1 MDKQWIHNHNR
12 CAVEYLDGI
21 HAFIEFATRHNLGS
35 THIRCPCRRCNN
47 STWETFEN
55 VRFHLVRNGML
66 ETYTT
71 WYHHGERLDQASS
84 SYVTRV
90 ETVESN
96 VDPNEQVMNI
106 LNDVYPYA
114 SSNTNQEWGE
124 GGDDGRPTMDSEAF
138 KNYEKLLKNAKQEL
152 YPGCENFSVLTSIV
166 ELMHGKIKFR
176 LSNKCFDYFLG
187 VIKRMLPKE
196 NCLPEDHKSAQKV
209 LKGLGLGYEKI
220 HACVNNCILFYKEN
234 KALDKCPVCNEPRF
248 KMTSQNRNTKIPQK
262 VMRYLPLKP
271 RLQRLYMSMHT
282 ATDMR
287 WHKEGRVND
296 DVMRHPA
303 DGEAWKEFDRMYPD
317 FAADPRN
324 VRLGL
329 ATDGFNPFGVLNQK
343 HSTWPVVVFPYNLPP
358 WKCMKKEYMMLT
370 LLINEDPGKSIDV
383 YLRPLVDE
391 LKDLWENGVRTYD
404 KYTGQMFTMRAAVM
418 WTINDFPAYAMVSG
432 WMTKG
437 YLACPICKENVT
449 SSWHAR
455 KVCYLGHRRWLPWD
469 NEWRQNDKAFD
480 GTKETRLRP
489 REWSGDE
496 ILDQLNRLEFGH
508 FGKGVSNPRPTTH
521 LNWTHK
527 NIERK
532 TKDTIEA
539 RLDLEQMG
547 VRSSLWMKNV
557 GGTLKKCH
565 PFFTV
570 KPNGKKEFFNF
581 ISSVKFPD
589 GYASNISRCVNVNG
603 CKFQNMKS
611 HDCHV
616 ILQRLLP
623 VGIRHLL
630 PLDVVKPIVL
640 LSRFFSQ
647 LTARCLRKSDV
658 KQLQDDIVN
667 VLCKFEQIFPPA
679 FFTSMIHVMIHL
691 PDEAL
696 LAGPVNCR
704 WMYPIERYLSE
715 LKKSVRN
722 KAKPEGSLVEAWVA
736 YESLTFCAMYLE
748 DVETAFNRSQR
759 NNDGGVRKE
768 KLSVFAQIAR
778 PFGDPVKDESFTK
791 KDMEVAHW
799 FILNNCDEALP
810 YLEEHEQLM
819 KREHPSHLYAK
830 KHRDLFPSWFHA
842 HMNKLKELN
851 SPSYDGELYN
861 LARGPLH
868 VELFSGC
875 HVNGIKFLG
884 ATRDDK
890 LSTQNSGVHVPG
902 AGDSEDIDFYGKLTC
917 VVQLLYKDRCQVI
930 LFKCLWFDT
939 NPHNRT
945 SVKRDHGLLSVN
957 TMRHWYDEDPY
968 ILATMVK
975 QIFYLDDPKAGNG
988 WKVVQKIDR
997 KGLYDIP
1004 EQDHDDNY
1012 DNVADQQ
1019 LSSSIEIGEETLRDT
1034 NIVQEPFDVVGFP
1047 EFEIS
1052 IDLGDLPQYNAPE
1065 EANEDEDEWESGN
1078 DSSEDSESYYCSSDD
1093 D

>member
-12 CAVEYLDGI
+12 CDVEYFDGI
-21 HAFIEFATRHNLGS
+21 DKFTEFATRHNPGS

-47 STWETFEN
+47 SMWETFEN
-55 VRFHLVRNGML
+55 VRFHLVRNGMM

-71 WYHHGERLDQASS
+71 WYHHGERLDQTSS
-84 SYVTRV
+84 SYVTQV

-96 VDPNEQVMNI
+96 VDPSKQVMNI
-106 LNDVYPYA
+106 VNDVYPYA
-114 SSNTNQEWGE
+114 SSNTNQE
-124 GGDDGRPTMDSEAF
+124 GGDDDRPTMDNEEF

-152 YPGCENFSVLTSIV
+152 YPGCENFSVLSAIV

-196 NCLPEDHKSAQKV
+196 NCLPENHKSAQKV

-220 HACVNNCILFYKEN
+220 HPCVNNCILFYKEN
-234 KALDKCPVCNEPRF
+234 KQK
-248 KMTSQNRNTKIPQK
+248 TKIPQK

-296 DVMRHPA
+296 DVTRHPA

-317 FAADPRN
+317 FAADPQN

-329 ATDGFNPFGVLNQK
+329 ATDGFNPFGVLNQN
-343 HSTWPVVVFPYNLPP
+343 HSTWPVVVFPYNLLP

-370 LLINEDPGKSIDV
+370 LLMSEDLGKSIDV
-383 YLRPLVDE
+383 YMRPLVDE

-404 KYTGQMFTMRAAVM
+404 KYYGQMFTMRAAMM
-418 WTINDFPAYAMVSG
+418 WTVNDFPAYAMVSG

-469 NEWRQNDKAFD
+469 NEW
-480 GTKETRLRP
+480 
-489 REWSGDE
+489 
-496 ILDQLNRLEFGH
+496 H
-508 FGKGVSNPRPTTH
+508 
-521 LNWTHK
+521 
-527 NIERK
+527 IEGK
-532 TKDTIEA
+532 TKDMIEA
-539 RLDLEQMG
+539 RLDLERMG
-547 VRSSLWMKNV
+547 IRSSMWMQRV

-570 KPNGKKEFFNF
+570 KPNGKKELFNF

-589 GYASNISRCVNVNG
+589 GYASNISRCVNVKG
-603 CKFQNMKS
+603 CKFSNIKS

-623 VGIRHLL
+623 IGIRHLL
-630 PLDVVKPIVL
+630 PLN
-640 LSRFFSQ
+640 
-647 LTARCLRKSDV
+647 
-658 KQLQDDIVN
+658 DDIVN

-691 PDEAL
+691 PNEVL
-696 LAGPVNCR
+696 LARPHTFYLCR
-704 WMYPIERYLSE
+704 YIGE
-715 LKKSVRN
+715 LKKFVRN
-722 KAKPEGSLVEAWVA
+722 RAKPEGSLVEAWVA
-736 YESLTFCAMYLE
+736 YESLTFCAMYLQ
-748 DVETAFNRSQR
+748 DVETTFNRPQR
-759 NNDGGVRKE
+759 NNDSGVRKE
-768 KLSVFAQIAR
+768 KLS
-778 PFGDPVKDESFTK
+778 
-791 KDMEVAHW
+791 
-799 FILNNCDEALP
+799 
-810 YLEEHEQLM
+810 
-819 KREHPSHLYAK
+819 
-830 KHRDLFPSWFHA
+830 
-842 HMNKLKELN
+842 
-851 SPSYDGELYN
+851 
-861 LARGPLH
+861 
-868 VELFSGC
+868 
-875 HVNGIKFLG
+875 FLG
-884 ATRDDK
+884 ATCDDK

-902 AGDSEDIDFYGKLTC
+902 AGNSEDIVFYGKLTC

-957 TMRHWYDEDPY
+957 TTRYWYDEDLY
-968 ILATMVK
+968 ILATMAK
-975 QIFYLDDPKAGNG
+975 QIFYLDDPKADNG

-997 KGLYDIP
+997 RGLYDIP
-1004 EQDHDDNY
+1004 ELDHDEND

-1034 NIVQEPFDVVGFP
+1034 NIVQEPFDVPGVP
-1047 EFEIS
+1047 EFKIS
-1052 IDLGDLPQYNAPE
+1052 IDLGDLPQYNAAE
-1065 EANEDEDEWESGN
+1065 MANEDEDEWESGN
-1078 DSSEDSESYYCSSDD
+1078 DSSDDSESYYCSSDED
-1093 D
+1093 

>member
-1 MDKQWIHNHNR
+1 M
-12 CAVEYLDGI
+12 
-21 HAFIEFATRHNLGS
+21 
-35 THIRCPCRRCNN
+35 
-47 STWETFEN
+47 
-55 VRFHLVRNGML
+55 

-71 WYHHGERLDQASS
+71 WYYHGERLDQALS

-96 VDPNEQVMNI
+96 VDPSEQVMNI

-114 SSNTNQEWGE
+114 SSNTNQE
-124 GGDDGRPTMDSEAF
+124 GGDDSRPTMDNEAF

-152 YPGCENFSVLTSIV
+152 YLGCDNFSVLTAIV
-166 ELMHGKIKFR
+166 EFMHGKIKFR

-234 KALDKCPVCNEPRF
+234 KQLDKCPVCSESRF
-248 KMTSQNRNTKIPQK
+248 KVTSQNRKTKIPQK

-271 RLQRLYMSMHT
+271 RLQQLYMSMHT

-303 DGEAWKEFDRMYPD
+303 DGEAWKEFDRMYPN

-329 ATDGFNPFGVLNQK
+329 ATDGFNPFGVLNQI
-343 HSTWPVVVFPYNLPP
+343 HSTWPVIVFPYNLPP

-370 LLINEDPGKSIDV
+370 LLITEDPGKSIDV

-418 WTINDFPAYAMVSG
+418 WTVKDFPAYAMVYG

-469 NEWRQNDKAFD
+469 NEWRHNDKAFH
-480 GTKETRLRP
+480 GTKDTQPRP

-508 FGKGVSNPRPTTH
+508 FGKGVSKPRPTTH
-521 LNWTHK
+521 LNWMHK
-527 NIERK
+527 NIEGK
-532 TKDTIEA
+532 KKDMIEA
-539 RLDLEQMG
+539 RLDLERMG
-547 VRSSLWMKNV
+547 FKSSLWMKRV
-557 GGTLKKCH
+557 DGTLKKSH

-570 KPNGKKEFFNF
+570 KPNRKKEFFNF

-589 GYASNISRCVNVNG
+589 GYASNISHCVN
-603 CKFQNMKS
+603 
-611 HDCHV
+611 
-616 ILQRLLP
+616 
-623 VGIRHLL
+623 
-630 PLDVVKPIVL
+630 
-640 LSRFFSQ
+640 

-658 KQLQDDIVN
+658 KQLQNDIVN

-704 WMYPIERYLSE
+704 WMYLIERYL
-715 LKKSVRN
+715 
-722 KAKPEGSLVEAWVA
+722 
-736 YESLTFCAMYLE
+736 
-748 DVETAFNRSQR
+748 DVETTFNRSQR
-759 NNDGGVRKE
+759 NNDGGVKKE
-768 KLSVFAQIAR
+768 KLSVFAQIAQ
-778 PFGDPVKDESFTK
+778 PFGDPVNGESFTK
-791 KDMEVAHW
+791 NDMEVAHW
-799 FILNNCDEALP
+799 FILNNCDNALP
-810 YLEEHEQLM
+810 CLEEHEQLM

-830 KHRDLFPSWFHA
+830 KHRDLFLSWFHA

-851 SPSYDGELYN
+851 SPSYD
-861 LARGPLH
+861 
-868 VELFSGC
+868 
-875 HVNGIKFLG
+875 
-884 ATRDDK
+884 
-890 LSTQNSGVHVPG
+890 
-902 AGDSEDIDFYGKLTC
+902 
-917 VVQLLYKDRCQVI
+917 
-930 LFKCLWFDT
+930 
-939 NPHNRT
+939 
-945 SVKRDHGLLSVN
+945 
-957 TMRHWYDEDPY
+957 
-968 ILATMVK
+968 
-975 QIFYLDDPKAGNG
+975 
-988 WKVVQKIDR
+988 
-997 KGLYDIP
+997 
-1004 EQDHDDNY
+1004 
-1012 DNVADQQ
+1012 
-1019 LSSSIEIGEETLRDT
+1019 
-1034 NIVQEPFDVVGFP
+1034 
-1047 EFEIS
+1047 
-1052 IDLGDLPQYNAPE
+1052 
-1065 EANEDEDEWESGN
+1065 
-1078 DSSEDSESYYCSSDD
+1078 
-1093 D
+1093 

>member
-1 MDKQWIHNHNR
+1 
-12 CAVEYLDGI
+12 
-21 HAFIEFATRHNLGS
+21 
-35 THIRCPCRRCNN
+35 
-47 STWETFEN
+47 
-55 VRFHLVRNGML
+55 
-66 ETYTT
+66 
-71 WYHHGERLDQASS
+71 
-84 SYVTRV
+84 
-90 ETVESN
+90 
-96 VDPNEQVMNI
+96 
-106 LNDVYPYA
+106 
-114 SSNTNQEWGE
+114 
-124 GGDDGRPTMDSEAF
+124 
-138 KNYEKLLKNAKQEL
+138 
-152 YPGCENFSVLTSIV
+152 
-166 ELMHGKIKFR
+166 
-176 LSNKCFDYFLG
+176 
-187 VIKRMLPKE
+187 
-196 NCLPEDHKSAQKV
+196 
-209 LKGLGLGYEKI
+209 
-220 HACVNNCILFYKEN
+220 
-234 KALDKCPVCNEPRF
+234 
-248 KMTSQNRNTKIPQK
+248 
-262 VMRYLPLKP
+262 
-271 RLQRLYMSMHT
+271 
-282 ATDMR
+282 
-287 WHKEGRVND
+287 
-296 DVMRHPA
+296 
-303 DGEAWKEFDRMYPD
+303 
-317 FAADPRN
+317 
-324 VRLGL
+324 
-329 ATDGFNPFGVLNQK
+329 
-343 HSTWPVVVFPYNLPP
+343 
-358 WKCMKKEYMMLT
+358 
-370 LLINEDPGKSIDV
+370 
-383 YLRPLVDE
+383 
-391 LKDLWENGVRTYD
+391 
-404 KYTGQMFTMRAAVM
+404 MRAAVM

-532 TKDTIEA
+532 PKDTIEA
-539 RLDLEQMG
+539 RLDLERMG

-557 GGTLKKCH
+557 GGTLKKGH

-667 VLCKFEQIFPPA
+667 ILCKFEQILPPV

-691 PDEAL
+691 PDKAL
-696 LAGPVNCR
+696 LVGPVNCR
-704 WMYPIERYLSE
+704 WMYPIEKYLGE

-748 DVETAFNRSQR
+748 DVETAFNRSQS

-778 PFGDPVKDESFTK
+778 PFGDHVKDELFTK

-819 KREHPSHLYAK
+819 KPEHPSHLYAK

-875 HVNGIKFLG
+875 HVNRIKFLG

-902 AGDSEDIDFYGKLTC
+902 CGVTVKTLIFYGKLTS

-968 ILATMVK
+968 ILATMAK

-997 KGLYDIP
+997 RGLYDIP

-1012 DNVADQQ
+1012 NNVADQQ

-1078 DSSEDSESYYCSSDD
+1078 DSNEDSENYYCSSDD

>member
-1 MDKQWIHNHNR
+1 MDRQWMHNHNR

-21 HAFIEFATRHNLGS
+21 NEFIEFASRHNRGS
-35 THIRCPCRRCNN
+35 TPIRCPCRRCNN
-47 STWETFEN
+47 SMWETLEN
-55 VRFHLVRNGML
+55 VRFHLVRNGMM

-71 WYHHGERLDQASS
+71 WYHHGERLGQASS

-96 VDPNEQVMNI
+96 VEPSEQVMNI

-114 SSNTNQEWGE
+114 SSNTNKE
-124 GGDDGRPTMDSEAF
+124 GGDEGHPTMDSEAF
-138 KNYEKLLKNAKQEL
+138 KNYETLLKNAKQEL
-152 YPGCENFSVLTSIV
+152 YPGCENFSVLTAIV

-187 VIKRMLPKE
+187 VMKRMLPKE
-196 NCLPEDHKSAQKV
+196 NCLPEDHKSAQKM

-234 KALDKCPVCNEPRF
+234 NQLDKCPICNEPRF
-248 KMTSQNRNTKIPQK
+248 KMTSQNRKTKIPQK

-329 ATDGFNPFGVLNQK
+329 ATDGFNPFGVLNQI

-370 LLINEDPGKSIDV
+370 LLITEDPGKSIDV

-418 WTINDFPAYAMVSG
+418 WTVNDFPAYAMVSG

-469 NEWRQNDKAFD
+469 NEWRQNDKAFHS
-480 GTKETRLRP
+480 TKETRPRP

-508 FGKGVSNPRPTTH
+508 FGKGVNKPRPPTH

-527 NIERK
+527 NIEGK

-539 RLDLEQMG
+539 RLDLERMG
-547 VRSSLWMKNV
+547 IRSSLWMKKV

-589 GYASNISRCVNVNG
+589 GYASNISRCVN
-603 CKFQNMKS
+603 
-611 HDCHV
+611 
-616 ILQRLLP
+616 
-623 VGIRHLL
+623 
-630 PLDVVKPIVL
+630 
-640 LSRFFSQ
+640 

-691 PDEAL
+691 PNEAL

-704 WMYPIERYLSE
+704 WMYPIERYLGE
-715 LKKSVRN
+715 LKKCVRN

-736 YESLTFCAMYLE
+736 YESLTFCAMYLQ
-748 DVETAFNRSQR
+748 DVETTFNRPQR

-778 PFGDPVKDESFTK
+778 PFGDPVKGESFTK
-791 KDMEVAHW
+791 NDMEVAHW

-810 YLEEHEQLM
+810 YLEEHEKLM

-830 KHRDLFPSWFHA
+830 KHRDLFPSWFLA
-842 HMNKLKELN
+842 HV
-851 SPSYDGELYN
+851 S
-861 LARGPLH
+861 
-868 VELFSGC
+868 C
-875 HVNGIKFLG
+875 I
-884 ATRDDK
+884 
-890 LSTQNSGVHVPG
+890 
-902 AGDSEDIDFYGKLTC
+902 
-917 VVQLLYKDRCQVI
+917 
-930 LFKCLWFDT
+930 
-939 NPHNRT
+939 
-945 SVKRDHGLLSVN
+945 
-957 TMRHWYDEDPY
+957 
-968 ILATMVK
+968 
-975 QIFYLDDPKAGNG
+975 
-988 WKVVQKIDR
+988 
-997 KGLYDIP
+997 
-1004 EQDHDDNY
+1004 
-1012 DNVADQQ
+1012 
-1019 LSSSIEIGEETLRDT
+1019 
-1034 NIVQEPFDVVGFP
+1034 
-1047 EFEIS
+1047 
-1052 IDLGDLPQYNAPE
+1052 
-1065 EANEDEDEWESGN
+1065 
-1078 DSSEDSESYYCSSDD
+1078 
-1093 D
+1093 